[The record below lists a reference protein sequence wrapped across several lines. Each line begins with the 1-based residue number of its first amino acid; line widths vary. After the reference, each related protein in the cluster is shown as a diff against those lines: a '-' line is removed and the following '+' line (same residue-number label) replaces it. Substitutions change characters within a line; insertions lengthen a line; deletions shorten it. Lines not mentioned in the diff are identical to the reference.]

1 MKEVSRMTVNE
12 LIYNFR
18 INLDNGGV
26 LISDSKGQFCAL
38 TKRLLKY
45 IGDDEIIHTDSI
57 GGRVFI
63 NINRPVAMLQRM

>member
-1 MKEVSRMTVNE
+1 MTINE
-12 LIYNFR
+12 LINNFR
-18 INLDNGGV
+18 VCVDNGGV
-26 LISDSKGQFCAL
+26 FITDSKGQFCAL

>member
-1 MKEVSRMTVNE
+1 MTVNE

-18 INLDNGGV
+18 INIDSGGV
-26 LISDSKGQFCAL
+26 LISDSKGQFCTL
-38 TKRLLKY
+38 TEKLLKY
-45 IGDDEIIHTDSI
+45 IGNDEIIRTDSI

>member
-1 MKEVSRMTVNE
+1 MTVNE

-18 INLDNGGV
+18 INIDSGGV

-45 IGDDEIIHTDSI
+45 IGDDEIIRTDSI
-57 GGRVFI
+57 GGRLYVY
-63 NINRPVAMLQRM
+63 INRSVSMLQRM